1 MNLILIEVSTCK
13 PQPRVIFRF
22 FNNSF
27 CVFHDE
33 DELEQ
38 FFVKINSVH
47 VNIQFTKELEQ
58 HNQLPYLDVLLQN
71 LVTNFKLLY
80 FRKN

>member
-1 MNLILIEVSTCK
+1 MNLILNEVSTFK
-13 PQPRVIFRF
+13 PQHRVIFRYL
-22 FNNSF
+22 NDSF
-27 CVFHDE
+27 CVFHDK

-38 FFVKINSVH
+38 FLVKINSVH
-47 VNIQFTKELEQ
+47 VNTQFTKELEQ
-58 HNQLPYLDVLLQN
+58 HYQLPYLDVLLQN

>member
-1 MNLILIEVSTCK
+1 MNLILNEVSTFK
-13 PQPRVIFRF
+13 PQPRVIFRY
-22 FNNSF
+22 FNDWF
-27 CVFHDE
+27 CVFHDK

-38 FFVKINSVH
+38 FFVKNNFIH

-58 HNQLPYLDVLLQN
+58 HNQLPQLDVLLQN
-71 LVTNFKLLY
+71 LVTNLKLLY